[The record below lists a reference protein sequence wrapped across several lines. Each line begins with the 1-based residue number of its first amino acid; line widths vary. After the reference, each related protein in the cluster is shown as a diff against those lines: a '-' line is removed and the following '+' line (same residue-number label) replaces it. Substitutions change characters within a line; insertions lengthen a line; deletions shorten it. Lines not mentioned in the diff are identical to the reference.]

1 MAFLTNNPPF
11 TTGRDVRLSSDG
23 WIVAGDQAIDTL
35 AGNDL
40 IDGKSGRT
48 IDIGIEIVGGTL
60 DLGSGK
66 DTVKGLGRSSS
77 RDTAGIKLLGKSVKL
92 LSMASRSVTPP
103 LMLASMPTK
112 LGELPQVLMALLL
125 GLMLMVERLI
135 QDCQKIKLKVWGQ
148 AQMDRVLV

>member
-1 MAFLTNNPPF
+1 M
-11 TTGRDVRLSSDG
+11 
-23 WIVAGDQAIDTL
+23 
-35 AGNDL
+35 
-40 IDGKSGRT
+40 
-48 IDIGIEIVGGTL
+48 

-77 RDTAGIKLLGKSVKL
+77 RDTAGIKLLGKTVVDGVEIGD
-92 LSMASRSVTPP
+92 ATID
-103 LMLASMPTK
+103 LASMPTK

>member
-1 MAFLTNNPPF
+1 M
-11 TTGRDVRLSSDG
+11 
-23 WIVAGDQAIDTL
+23 AGDQAIDTL

-103 LMLASMPTK
+103 LMLVPMPTK
-112 LGELPQVLMALLL
+112 SGELQQALMALLL
-125 GLMLMVERLI
+125 GLILMVERLM
-135 QDCQKIKLKVWGQ
+135 QDCQKTKLKVWG
-148 AQMDRVLV
+148 